1 VSRIFLG
8 HSSAN
13 EAEAIAVRD
22 WLVDQGWNDLFL
34 DLDPE
39 RGLKAGQ
46 RWQEALKQAA
56 ERCEVVIFLIS
67 PAWAAS
73 KWCLAEFLLARQLNK
88 PIFGVIVDPTP
99 FADIPT
105 EMTAEWQLVDLTAG
119 TLDHVVTV
127 TLPRGAGTATGA
139 FASEGLTRLRIGLL
153 QTGLDPKFFK
163 WPPDHDPNRAPYRG
177 LKPLEADD
185 AGIFFGR
192 EGPTVVALDMLRGL
206 REVPPPRLLVILG
219 ASGAGKS
226 SFVRAALLPRLGRE
240 DQHFLPLPVIRPER
254 AVLTGD
260 SGLIA
265 GLEQAQKAAGI
276 TRPRSDVR
284 DAVSDGRAGV
294 VPLLSALADTKA
306 RQLGATASPRSP
318 TIVIPVDQAEELFT
332 ADGAKEGA
340 SFLTLLRELTTQDT
354 PAVIALFT
362 IRSDNYEP
370 LQTAPALNGLR
381 QHTFSLPP
389 MPQGNFATVITGP
402 PARLAGTARSLVVE
416 EPLVQALLTDI
427 EQGGAKD
434 ALPLLAFTLERLYL
448 EFNGAGRLTE
458 EHYQRLGQIGGSI
471 EAAVDRAFKPA
482 DADPKVPRDKGVRL
496 VLLRRGLIPW
506 LAGIDPDTGAPRR
519 SVARLSEIPAEARP
533 LIQHLVE
540 QRLLATD
547 VSKETGET
555 TIEPAHEAL
564 LRQWGLLQGWLKQ
577 DTALLAVLDGIQRAS
592 HDWAAN
598 GKASSWLA
606 HGDERLRAAGRLLER
621 HDLAAKLE
629 PTDKD
634 YIAACERAERQRR
647 SRARRGKALVGVL
660 VVLLALGGL
669 GWRMQDLLREQYQW
683 RLVMGPS
690 VLTAEQEK
698 EKAAKPGSDFKECG
712 NGCPTMIVVPA
723 GKFTMG
729 SPETEEDRLENEGPQ
744 HEVTIAK
751 PFAVGRTDVTFAEW
765 DICVAAGACPK
776 VSDNGWGHGDRPV
789 ILVNWEE
796 AKGYVTWLKRMTGKD
811 YRLLSEAEWE
821 YAARAGNQG
830 RWSFGDDETQLGE
843 HTWFSENSEN
853 KTQPVAKK
861 KPNAFGLF
869 DMHGNVLQWVEDPYH
884 GNYNGAPS
892 DGSVWSQGGDAGR
905 RVVRGGSWLHSP
917 QFLHSAYR
925 RGFTSDFRSFNL
937 GFRVGRT
944 LTP

>member
-13 EAEAIAVRD
+13 EAEAIALRD
-22 WLVDQGWNDLFL
+22 WLVEQGWEDVFL

-39 RGLKAGQ
+39 RGIKAGQ

-67 PAWAAS
+67 PTWAAS
-73 KWCLAEFLLARQLNK
+73 KWCLAEFLLAKQLNK
-88 PIFGVIVDPTP
+88 PIFGVIIDPTP

-127 TLPRGAGTATGA
+127 TFPRGAGTATGA

-226 SFVRAALLPRLGRE
+226 SFMRAGLLPRLGRE

-260 SGLIA
+260 SGLVSS
-265 GLEQAQKAAGI
+265 LEQAQKAAGI
-276 TRPRSDVR
+276 AWPRSDVR

-294 VPLLSALADTKA
+294 SPLLSALAEAKA
-306 RQLGATASPRSP
+306 RQLGATAGHRPP

-340 SFLTLLRELTTQDT
+340 PFLALLRELTTQDT

-370 LQTAPALNGLR
+370 LQTAPALDGLR
-381 QHTFSLPP
+381 QHMISLPP
-389 MPQGNFATVITGP
+389 MPQGNYATVITGP
-402 PARLAGTARSLVVE
+402 PARLVGTGRALVVE

-427 EQGGAKD
+427 ERGGAKD

-448 EFNGAGRLTE
+448 EFHGAGRLTE
-458 EHYQRLGQIGGSI
+458 AQYQRLGRIGGSI
-471 EAAVDRAFKPA
+471 EAAVDRAFKTA
-482 DADPKVPRDKGVRL
+482 DADPKVPRDKEARL
-496 VLLRRGLIPW
+496 ALLRRGLIPW
-506 LAGIDPDTGAPRR
+506 LAGIDPDTGVPRR
-519 SVARLSEIPAEARP
+519 NVARLSEVPAEARP

-547 VSKETGET
+547 VSKDTAET

-564 LRQWGLLQGWLKQ
+564 LRQWGLLRGWLVE
-577 DTALLAVLDGIQRAS
+577 DTALLSVLEGIKRACREL
-592 HDWAAN
+592 
-598 GKASSWLA
+598 G
-606 HGDERLRAAGRLLER
+606 GERESDPVAR
-621 HDLAAKLE
+621 
-629 PTDKD
+629 P
-634 YIAACERAERQRR
+634 QRR
-647 SRARRGKALVGVL
+647 SLARSGAIALSTRSRG
-660 VVLLALGGL
+660 
-669 GWRMQDLLREQYQW
+669 Q
-683 RLVMGPS
+683 
-690 VLTAEQEK
+690 
-698 EKAAKPGSDFKECG
+698 PGT
-712 NGCPTMIVVPA
+712 NG
-723 GKFTMG
+723 
-729 SPETEEDRLENEGPQ
+729 
-744 HEVTIAK
+744 
-751 PFAVGRTDVTFAEW
+751 
-765 DICVAAGACPK
+765 
-776 VSDNGWGHGDRPV
+776 
-789 ILVNWEE
+789 
-796 AKGYVTWLKRMTGKD
+796 
-811 YRLLSEAEWE
+811 
-821 YAARAGNQG
+821 
-830 RWSFGDDETQLGE
+830 
-843 HTWFSENSEN
+843 
-853 KTQPVAKK
+853 
-861 KPNAFGLF
+861 
-869 DMHGNVLQWVEDPYH
+869 
-884 GNYNGAPS
+884 
-892 DGSVWSQGGDAGR
+892 
-905 RVVRGGSWLHSP
+905 
-917 QFLHSAYR
+917 
-925 RGFTSDFRSFNL
+925 
-937 GFRVGRT
+937 
-944 LTP
+944 